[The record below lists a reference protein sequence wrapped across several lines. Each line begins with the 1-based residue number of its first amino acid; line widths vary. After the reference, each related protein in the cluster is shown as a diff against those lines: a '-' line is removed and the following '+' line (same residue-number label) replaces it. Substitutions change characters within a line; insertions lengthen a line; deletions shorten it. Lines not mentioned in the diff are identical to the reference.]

1 MSQFGDAIDFIL
13 HTREA
18 RSGGAEV
25 GGAEL
30 LPMLW
35 THLELTGVSIGIAT
49 LVAVPLA
56 LWLGHIGRGELLAT
70 SLANVG
76 RAVPS
81 LALIAFFV
89 AYLGVGFTNV
99 TLALVLLA
107 IPPILTNTYVGVR
120 QADRDAVD
128 AARGMGMTGVQI
140 VRRVELPLALPLI
153 FGGVRTSVVN
163 VIATATIAPLA
174 GVVTLGDPIIA
185 GGVYGEDGRLGAA
198 ILVALLAVAA
208 EVVFALAQR
217 AVVPRGIR
225 LTQSP
230 HRRHRTMRRTILAL
244 LALLV
249 LGVVAS
255 GCGSDDDE
263 GSTGTAAASTA
274 AATATQ
280 EQAASDVIQSNP
292 DNASTKVVVGS
303 KNFTEQK
310 ILGEIYA
317 QALAAAGYTVDTE
330 LNLGD
335 EKTALKALEDG
346 QIDAYPEYTGTALL
360 SFFDVPTDELP
371 KDPAAAFEQ
380 VKADFEED
388 GIVALPPTPFTSS
401 NEVAV
406 TRETADR
413 LGLTKISDLEDHA
426 GELVLYGTPECRQ
439 RLDCLLGLE
448 QVYGLTFKKFVPV
461 DPALRHEVL
470 ESGDADVSI
479 VFTTDPQ
486 IERNDEVLLEDDK
499 GMFPPY
505 NSTLLVKQSLLDQA
519 GPDFQA
525 TVELV
530 NRGLTD
536 EALQELNARVDL
548 DKQTPEEVAKAYL
561 QESGFVE

>member
-1 MSQFGDAIDFIL
+1 MSRFGDAIDFIL
-13 HTREA
+13 HAREA
-18 RSGGAEV
+18 RSGGTEV
-25 GGAEL
+25 GGAQL

-35 THLELTGVSIGIAT
+35 THLELTAVSVAIAVA
-49 LVAVPLA
+49 VAVPLA
-56 LWLGHIGRGELLAT
+56 LWLGHVGRGELLAT

-153 FGGVRTSVVN
+153 CGGVRTSVVN

-208 EVVFALAQR
+208 EALFALVQR

-225 LTQSP
+225 LTHTP

-249 LGVVAS
+249 LGVAAG

-263 GSTGTAAASTA
+263 GGATGTAAAGATDAATQA
-274 AATATQ
+274 AAS
-280 EQAASDVIQSNP
+280 SDRIASNP
-292 DNASTKVVVGS
+292 DNASTTIVVGS

-310 ILGEIYA
+310 VLGEIYA
-317 QALAAAGYTVDTE
+317 QALAAAGYTVKTE

-360 SFFDVPTDELP
+360 SFFGVPTDELP

-380 VKADFEED
+380 VRTRFAED
-388 GIVALPPTPFTSS
+388 GITALPPTPFTSS

-406 TRETADR
+406 TRETAER
-413 LGLTKISDLEDHA
+413 LGLTTISDLADHA
-426 GELVLYGTPECRQ
+426 PDLTLYGTPECRQ
-439 RLDCLLGLE
+439 RLDCLLGLQE
-448 QVYGLTFKKFVPV
+448 VYGLDFKRFVPV

-470 ESGDADVSI
+470 ANGDADVSI

-486 IERNDEVLLEDDK
+486 IERDDEVLLEDDQ

-505 NSTLLVKQSLLDQA
+505 NSTLLVKTSLLEQA
-519 GPDFQA
+519 GPDLAA
-525 TVELV
+525 TVEAV

-548 DKQTPEEVAKAYL
+548 DKQTPAEVAEAYL
-561 QESGFVE
+561 RESGFIE